1 MSMFDLMAAFRS
13 MWEQSTVGSRQS
25 TGRVPRRISC
35 GAFLVLAVAMA
46 SAPAFGA
53 EWRDPFWPIGWEPPK
68 PKVEAPVQ
76 PEVKQP
82 EPQAEQKPAAPAPKP
97 SDIAPLA
104 LWLEARKQV
113 KISGQSRARGSDG
126 VLRQVIYINGK
137 GYSAGDSITLD
148 YQDYRFTWRLR
159 EGNNQELLLKPLK
172 SVRIAAAD
180 ETTTPTN

>member
-1 MSMFDLMAAFRS
+1 MSCPIRLHLA
-13 MWEQSTVGSRQS
+13 
-25 TGRVPRRISC
+25 
-35 GAFLVLAVAMA
+35 VLAALA
-46 SAPAFGA
+46 ALPLCAA

-76 PEVKQP
+76 PVEKPV
-82 EPQAEQKPAAPAPKP
+82 EPQAEQKPEAPPPPKP

-104 LWLEARKQV
+104 LWLEARKHV

-137 GYSAGDSITLD
+137 GYSAGDAVTLD
-148 YQDYRFTWRLR
+148 YQEYRFTWRLR
-159 EGNNQELLLKPLK
+159 EGSNQELLLKPLK

-180 ETTTPTN
+180 ETTTTTN